1 MLPNKRVCGE
11 SHNKQ
16 SPLSLSLSP
25 ALSLVYRCR
34 SLAVKD
40 SDMKTEVQCG
50 CEFISKL
57 LTQRHLPVQFAR
69 PFRRR
74 MEELLMERYKNHWNP
89 SNPTQGSAYRC
100 IRINGS
106 RLDPVVREAAKV
118 TGLSNISEYLPSQ
131 LTLWIDPSD
140 VSYRIGEDGSICS
153 CSMDFGSGATRPS
166 YGAATP
172 ASWSPGSVAM
182 AASPVSSRTA
192 SPSPVKRSTSTP
204 AKYRSSSPPTYRSV
218 SPSASRS
225 PPSDSSGATNYY
237 MNQMYDS
244 LSRLDF
250 AIPVRV

>member
-1 MLPNKRVCGE
+1 MR
-11 SHNKQ
+11 
-16 SPLSLSLSP
+16 
-25 ALSLVYRCR
+25 
-34 SLAVKD
+34 
-40 SDMKTEVQCG
+40 TEVQCG
-50 CEFISKL
+50 CEFISTL

-74 MEELLMERYKNHWNP
+74 MEELLLERYRNHWDP
-89 SNPTQGSAYRC
+89 SDPTRGSAYRC

-153 CSMDFGSGATRPS
+153 CTLDLPTSGVSRSST
-166 YGAATP
+166 YGGAVSP
-172 ASWSPGSVAM
+172 GSWSPRGVATTPRT
-182 AASPVSSRTA
+182 SPICSRTA

-204 AKYRSSSPPTYRSV
+204 AKHRPLTPPHLARSV
-218 SPSASRS
+218 SPASSASS
-225 PPSDSSGATNYY
+225 PPNNGHSGYY

-244 LSRLDF
+244 LSRLDYV
-250 AIPVRV
+250 IPVRV